1 MELNNNTLYGGL
13 HLMYI
18 GQIVLLIG
26 IFGGIFLLLI
36 PGLSVLGLLVLL
48 AGAVGAIISI
58 VGQFKLRNEHPD
70 YMTAFVLL
78 IVAFVLNLIYRNST
92 EIIAAVSDL
101 GGSAV
106 SLAGTYFVIRATN
119 SFLSRKG
126 REDLAA
132 KGKTT
137 LIVQIVTSVAAIL
150 LGLLTDVLG
159 DNLGGLLVLLIA
171 VSALGIIGGLFIIS
185 YLKVSA
191 EALR

>member
-26 IFGGIFLLLI
+26 IFGGIFLMFI
-36 PGLSVLGLLVLL
+36 PGLAVLGLLVLL

-92 EIIAAVSDL
+92 GIIAAVSDL
-101 GGSAV
+101 AGSAV
-106 SLAGTYFVIRATN
+106 SLAGTYFVIHATN
-119 SFLSRKG
+119 SFLSRAG
-126 REDLAA
+126 REELAA
-132 KGKTT
+132 KGQTT
-137 LIVQIVTSVAAIL
+137 LIVQIITSVAAIL
-150 LGLLTDVLG
+150 LGGLTDLLS
-159 DNLGGLLVLLIA
+159 DSLGGLVVLLMV
-171 VSALGIIGGLFIIS
+171 VSILGVIGGVFLVS
-185 YLKVSA
+185 YLKASA